1 MEVISVKLNKFELN
15 NFGIYYEN
23 IEIDLSTKDNNII
36 LIGGENGAG
45 KTTLLNAIKICLY
58 GSISMGFKTNTEQ
71 YLNEIKNYY
80 NYSADNENKRNMY
93 LKMKLTL
100 NYKGDKIPLLIE
112 RSWEPNNNFKEVFSV
127 FNLSNHENI
136 EENDFK
142 DYFHNVFPPS
152 LFDFFI
158 FDGELINDMFYTKEF
173 NNIFKNSVKTV
184 LNLNLPETIRNDLEK
199 VQQKRS
205 NENISSIEK
214 EYNKLKFKTKNLKE
228 KIQEKKNNLT
238 DIKEEIKNKK
248 SKKEALEK
256 RFNEEGGIYATER
269 NEFKNKISN
278 LENEKIK
285 IKDEINKLTE
295 TLLPFFM
302 NENLLIEIKKQ
313 LEKESGF
320 KTYNEFND
328 KISDEKL
335 MKIKNKL
342 INNNLN
348 ENINIDKY
356 VEIVIDEVKSTF
368 KPKNINDNFTSIH
381 YLSYPEEERL
391 LNIINKIIS
400 FNKEQILVKVDSLNE
415 IQNEIY
421 NYKQKLKINEENSDL
436 KNLLKNIEKQNVD
449 IGRLKE
455 KQDSIID
462 QIEEL
467 ELEFDK
473 INEEKNDKYDELKGL
488 KKEINIPVICEKVD
502 SVLEQFVNIQL
513 NNKLDELENKFL
525 EIINKLFSIE
535 NYITSIEINRE
546 TYKINLYGSNQNKLL
561 NLSSG
566 EQELVILALL
576 WSLSE
581 MSKRIYPLV
590 FDTLLGRIDEKHR
603 DNIIKFLLAK
613 SKKQIIILS
622 TDSEINEY
630 HYDKIAPF
638 IERDYLIFKKDK
650 LNHKSIIEK
659 NFFYRKEQVI

>member
-228 KIQEKKNNLT
+228 KIQEKKNN
-238 DIKEEIKNKK
+238 
-248 SKKEALEK
+248 
-256 RFNEEGGIYATER
+256 
-269 NEFKNKISN
+269 
-278 LENEKIK
+278 
-285 IKDEINKLTE
+285 
-295 TLLPFFM
+295 
-302 NENLLIEIKKQ
+302 
-313 LEKESGF
+313 
-320 KTYNEFND
+320 
-328 KISDEKL
+328 
-335 MKIKNKL
+335 
-342 INNNLN
+342 
-348 ENINIDKY
+348 
-356 VEIVIDEVKSTF
+356 
-368 KPKNINDNFTSIH
+368 
-381 YLSYPEEERL
+381 
-391 LNIINKIIS
+391 
-400 FNKEQILVKVDSLNE
+400 
-415 IQNEIY
+415 
-421 NYKQKLKINEENSDL
+421 
-436 KNLLKNIEKQNVD
+436 
-449 IGRLKE
+449 
-455 KQDSIID
+455 
-462 QIEEL
+462 
-467 ELEFDK
+467 
-473 INEEKNDKYDELKGL
+473 
-488 KKEINIPVICEKVD
+488 
-502 SVLEQFVNIQL
+502 
-513 NNKLDELENKFL
+513 
-525 EIINKLFSIE
+525 
-535 NYITSIEINRE
+535 
-546 TYKINLYGSNQNKLL
+546 
-561 NLSSG
+561 
-566 EQELVILALL
+566 
-576 WSLSE
+576 
-581 MSKRIYPLV
+581 
-590 FDTLLGRIDEKHR
+590 
-603 DNIIKFLLAK
+603 
-613 SKKQIIILS
+613 
-622 TDSEINEY
+622 
-630 HYDKIAPF
+630 
-638 IERDYLIFKKDK
+638 
-650 LNHKSIIEK
+650 
-659 NFFYRKEQVI
+659 

>member
-1 MEVISVKLNKFELN
+1 
-15 NFGIYYEN
+15 
-23 IEIDLSTKDNNII
+23 
-36 LIGGENGAG
+36 
-45 KTTLLNAIKICLY
+45 
-58 GSISMGFKTNTEQ
+58 
-71 YLNEIKNYY
+71 
-80 NYSADNENKRNMY
+80 
-93 LKMKLTL
+93 
-100 NYKGDKIPLLIE
+100 
-112 RSWEPNNNFKEVFSV
+112 
-127 FNLSNHENI
+127 
-136 EENDFK
+136 
-142 DYFHNVFPPS
+142 
-152 LFDFFI
+152 
-158 FDGELINDMFYTKEF
+158 
-173 NNIFKNSVKTV
+173 
-184 LNLNLPETIRNDLEK
+184 
-199 VQQKRS
+199 
-205 NENISSIEK
+205 
-214 EYNKLKFKTKNLKE
+214 
-228 KIQEKKNNLT
+228 
-238 DIKEEIKNKK
+238 
-248 SKKEALEK
+248 
-256 RFNEEGGIYATER
+256 
-269 NEFKNKISN
+269 

>member
-1 MEVISVKLNKFELN
+1 MKLNKFELN

-58 GSISMGFKTNTEQ
+58 GSISMGYKTNTDQ

-80 NYSADNENKRNMY
+80 NYSADDENKRNMY
-93 LKMKLTL
+93 LKMELTL

-112 RSWEPNNNFKEVFSV
+112 RSWAPNNNFKESFSV
-127 FNLSNHENI
+127 LNLSNHEYI
-136 EENDFK
+136 EENTFK

-158 FDGELINDMFYTKEF
+158 FDGELINDMFYTKKF
-173 NNIFKNSVKTV
+173 NNIFKNAVKTV
-184 LNLNLPETIRNDLEK
+184 LNLNLPETIINDLEK

-205 NENISSIEK
+205 NENINSVEKAYNELKFEAKNLEK
-214 EYNKLKFKTKNLKE
+214 EIQNKKENLTAIKE
-228 KIQEKKNNLT
+228 KIKFKESKKNDL
-238 DIKEEIKNKK
+238 EI
-248 SKKEALEK
+248 
-256 RFNEEGGIYATER
+256 RFSEEGGIYASER
-269 NEFKNKISN
+269 NKLKNKISN
-278 LENEKIK
+278 LENKKTK
-285 IKDEINKLTE
+285 IKDEVNNLTE
-295 TLLPFFM
+295 TFLPFFM
-302 NENLLIEIKKQ
+302 NEDLLIKIKKQ

-320 KTYNEFND
+320 KTFNEFNK
-328 KISDEKL
+328 KISDKKL
-335 MKIKNKL
+335 IEIKNKL
-342 INNNLN
+342 LKNNVN
-348 ENINIDKY
+348 ENTNVDKY
-356 VEIVIDEVKSTF
+356 VEIIVDEIKSTF
-368 KPKNINDNFTSIH
+368 KPKNINDDFKSIH

-391 LNIINKIIS
+391 LNEINKIIN
-400 FNKEQILVKVDSLNE
+400 FNKDLILAKVDSLNE
-415 IQNEIY
+415 IQNKIY
-421 NYKQKLKINEENSDL
+421 SHKQKLKVNEENSDL
-436 KNLLKNIEKQNVD
+436 KSLLKNIEECNIE

-455 KQDSIID
+455 KRDSIID
-462 QIEEL
+462 QIEKL
-467 ELEFDK
+467 EVKFEK
-473 INEEKNDKYDELKGL
+473 INEEKNNKYDELKGL

-502 SVLEQFVNIQL
+502 SVLEQFIDIKL
-513 NNKLDELENKFL
+513 NNKLDKLENKFL

-535 NYITSIEINRE
+535 NYITEIEINRKNYE
-546 TYKINLYGSNQNKLL
+546 INLYGTNQNKLL

-581 MSKRIYPLV
+581 MSKRVYPLV
-590 FDTLLGRIDEKHR
+590 FDTLLGRIDQKHR

-659 NFFYRKEQVI
+659 NFFYKKEQVI

>member
-1 MEVISVKLNKFELN
+1 MKLNKFELN

>member
-449 IGRLKE
+449 IGRLK
-455 KQDSIID
+455 KN
-462 QIEEL
+462 
-467 ELEFDK
+467 K
-473 INEEKNDKYDELKGL
+473 I
-488 KKEINIPVICEKVD
+488 
-502 SVLEQFVNIQL
+502 
-513 NNKLDELENKFL
+513 
-525 EIINKLFSIE
+525 
-535 NYITSIEINRE
+535 
-546 TYKINLYGSNQNKLL
+546 LL
-561 NLSSG
+561 
-566 EQELVILALL
+566 
-576 WSLSE
+576 
-581 MSKRIYPLV
+581 
-590 FDTLLGRIDEKHR
+590 
-603 DNIIKFLLAK
+603 
-613 SKKQIIILS
+613 
-622 TDSEINEY
+622 
-630 HYDKIAPF
+630 
-638 IERDYLIFKKDK
+638 
-650 LNHKSIIEK
+650 
-659 NFFYRKEQVI
+659 

>member
-1 MEVISVKLNKFELN
+1 MKLNRFELN

-58 GSISMGFKTNTEQ
+58 GSISMGYKTNTDQ
-71 YLNEIKNYY
+71 YLNQIKNYY
-80 NYSADNENKRNMY
+80 NYSADDENKTKMY
-93 LKMKLTL
+93 LKMKLNL

-112 RSWEPNNNFKEVFSV
+112 RSWEPNNNFKEHFSV
-127 FNLSNHENI
+127 LNLSNHENI
-136 EENDFK
+136 EENTFK

-158 FDGELINDMFYTKEF
+158 FDGELINDMFYTKKF
-173 NNIFKNSVKTV
+173 NDIFKNAVKTV

-205 NENISSIEK
+205 NESVNSIEK
-214 EYNKLKFKTKNLKE
+214 EYNELKFKTKDLENE
-228 KIQEKKNNLT
+228 IQDKKNNLT
-238 DIKEEIKNKK
+238 NIKEKIKIKK
-248 SKKEALEK
+248 SKKEELDT

-269 NEFKNKISN
+269 NKLKNKIYN
-278 LENEKIK
+278 LENKKNKIR
-285 IKDEINKLTE
+285 DEINSLTE
-295 TLLPFFM
+295 TFLPFFM
-302 NENLLIEIKKQ
+302 NENLLIKIKTQ

-320 KTYNEFND
+320 KTFNEFNE

-335 MKIKNKL
+335 IEIKNKL
-342 INNNLN
+342 VENNIN
-348 ENINIDKY
+348 ENINVDKY
-356 VEIVIDEVKSTF
+356 VELVIDEIKSTF
-368 KPKNINDNFTSIH
+368 KPKNINDNFDSIH

-391 LNIINKIIS
+391 LNVINKIIN
-400 FNKEQILVKVDSLNE
+400 FDKEQMLTKVDSLNE

-436 KNLLKNIEKQNVD
+436 KNLLKNIEKHNID

-455 KQDSIID
+455 KRDSIID
-462 QIEEL
+462 QIEKL
-467 ELEFDK
+467 KLEFEDIK
-473 INEEKNDKYDELKGL
+473 EEKNDKYDELKGL

-502 SVLEQFVNIQL
+502 SVLEQFINIQL
-513 NNKLDELENKFL
+513 NNKLDELENRFL
-525 EIINKLFSIE
+525 KIINKLFSIE
-535 NYITSIEINRE
+535 NYITGIEIDRKN
-546 TYKINLYGSNQNKLL
+546 YKINLYGTNQNKLL

-590 FDTLLGRIDEKHR
+590 FDTLLGRIDQKHR

-659 NFFYRKEQVI
+659 NFFYKKEKVI

>member
-1 MEVISVKLNKFELN
+1 MKLNRFELN

-58 GSISMGFKTNTEQ
+58 GSISMGYKTNTDQ
-71 YLNEIKNYY
+71 YLNQIKNYY
-80 NYSADNENKRNMY
+80 NYSADDENKTKMY
-93 LKMKLTL
+93 LKMKLNL

-112 RSWEPNNNFKEVFSV
+112 RSWEPNNNFKEHFSV
-127 FNLSNHENI
+127 LNLSNHENI
-136 EENDFK
+136 EENTFK

-158 FDGELINDMFYTKEF
+158 FDGELINDMFYTKKF
-173 NNIFKNSVKTV
+173 NDIFKNAVKTV

-205 NENISSIEK
+205 NESVNSIEK
-214 EYNKLKFKTKNLKE
+214 EYNELKFKTKDLENE
-228 KIQEKKNNLT
+228 IQDKKNNLT
-238 DIKEEIKNKK
+238 NIKEKIKIKK
-248 SKKEALEK
+248 SKKEELDT

-269 NEFKNKISN
+269 NKLKNKIYN
-278 LENEKIK
+278 LENKKNKIR
-285 IKDEINKLTE
+285 DEINSLTE
-295 TLLPFFM
+295 TFLPFFM
-302 NENLLIEIKKQ
+302 NENLLIKIKTQ

-320 KTYNEFND
+320 KTFNEFNE

-335 MKIKNKL
+335 IEIKNKL
-342 INNNLN
+342 VENNIN

-356 VEIVIDEVKSTF
+356 VELVIDEIKSTF
-368 KPKNINDNFTSIH
+368 KPKNINDNFDSIH

-391 LNIINKIIS
+391 LNVINKIIN
-400 FNKEQILVKVDSLNE
+400 FDKEQMLAKVDSLNE
-415 IQNEIY
+415 IQNKIY

-436 KNLLKNIEKQNVD
+436 KNLLKYIEKHNID

-455 KQDSIID
+455 KRDSIID
-462 QIEEL
+462 QIEKL
-467 ELEFDK
+467 ELEF
-473 INEEKNDKYDELKGL
+473 EEIKEKKNDKYDDLKGL

-502 SVLEQFVNIQL
+502 SVLEQFINIQL
-513 NNKLDELENKFL
+513 NNKLDELENRFL

-535 NYITSIEINRE
+535 NYITGIEIDRK
-546 TYKINLYGSNQNKLL
+546 TYKINLYGTNQNKLL

-590 FDTLLGRIDEKHR
+590 FDTLLGRIDQKHR

-659 NFFYRKEQVI
+659 NFFYKKEKVI

>member
-1 MEVISVKLNKFELN
+1 MKLNRFELN

-58 GSISMGFKTNTEQ
+58 GSISMGYKTNTDQ
-71 YLNEIKNYY
+71 YLNQIKNYY
-80 NYSADNENKRNMY
+80 NYSADDENKNTMY
-93 LKMKLTL
+93 LKMKLNL

-112 RSWEPNNNFKEVFSV
+112 RSWEPNNNFKEHFSV
-127 FNLSNHENI
+127 LNLSNHENI
-136 EENDFK
+136 EENTFK

-158 FDGELINDMFYTKEF
+158 FDGELINDMFYTKKF
-173 NNIFKNSVKTV
+173 NDIFKNAVKTV

-205 NENISSIEK
+205 NENVNSIEK
-214 EYNKLKFKTKNLKE
+214 EYNELKFKTKDLENE
-228 KIQEKKNNLT
+228 IQDKKNNLT
-238 DIKEEIKNKK
+238 NIKEKIKIKK
-248 SKKEALEK
+248 SKKEELDA

-269 NEFKNKISN
+269 NKLKNKIYN
-278 LENEKIK
+278 LENKKNKIR
-285 IKDEINKLTE
+285 DEINNLTE
-295 TLLPFFM
+295 TFLPFFM
-302 NENLLIEIKKQ
+302 NENLLIKIKTQ

-320 KTYNEFND
+320 KTFNEFNE
-328 KISDEKL
+328 KISDKKL
-335 MKIKNKL
+335 IEIKNKL
-342 INNNLN
+342 VENKIN

-356 VEIVIDEVKSTF
+356 VELVIDEIKSTF
-368 KPKNINDNFTSIH
+368 KPKNINDNFDSIH

-391 LNIINKIIS
+391 LNVINKIIN
-400 FNKEQILVKVDSLNE
+400 FDKEQILAKVDSLNE

-436 KNLLKNIEKQNVD
+436 KNLLKNIEKHNLD

-455 KQDSIID
+455 KRDSIID
-462 QIEEL
+462 QIEKL
-467 ELEFDK
+467 ELEF
-473 INEEKNDKYDELKGL
+473 EEIKEKKNDKYDELKGL

-502 SVLEQFVNIQL
+502 SVLEQFINIQL
-513 NNKLDELENKFL
+513 NNKLDELENRFL

-535 NYITSIEINRE
+535 NYITGIEIDRKN
-546 TYKINLYGSNQNKLL
+546 YKINLYGTNQNKLL

-590 FDTLLGRIDEKHR
+590 FDTLLGRIDQKHR

-659 NFFYRKEQVI
+659 NFFYKKEKVI